1 MPKRNIVSWFEQRE
15 TVSDINR
22 TFERNLQVNTPFAR
36 RLGLE
41 QELEGHSG
49 CVNCLQWNES
59 GELLASG
66 SDDFQII
73 VWDVCRRMRKYKL
86 DSGHQGNIFAVKFL
100 PYSND
105 NTIVSAAA
113 DASIRVNSV
122 STAECIN
129 HFDCHTRRIK
139 RLAITKES
147 PFILWSGSEDGTVRE
162 FDLREPHTCQSNL
175 PCSNVLINLTGHIG
189 PASEVKCIQLHP
201 LHPQYMAVGCSDPF
215 VRLYDRRML
224 TLSNVSNSKTIT
236 SNDLQPPH
244 GCVNYFTPGHLPSR
258 AGRVKQ
264 RRRRHY
270 VTTFATFS
278 PDGEELLQ
286 NLGGE
291 HIYIYRINEPR
302 KALMFF
308 SHEESNHKCSNLNG
322 MNRTKNGIH
331 KNGLNELTSTYES
344 RKRESKKIVD
354 TVNKDLP
361 EKALNLKLK
370 GNDAFSQENY
380 FEAVTCYND
389 ALRLVPDSSVLHAN
403 RAAALLK
410 RAWDG
415 DIYAALR
422 DSLTAVSIDP
432 SHSKAYY
439 RQARCLFELKWYEEA
454 DICLQL
460 FKSKFP
466 EQADGY
472 SIKKLEMEV
481 KQLIKQHAPKTDEDA
496 EDSSECETP
505 RHRRRLPHS
514 ASNDDERFRR
524 ESSRDYECRLLGASN
539 TTTDIKEA
547 NYFGNNGQF
556 VIAGSDCGC
565 MLLWDRSTTN
575 LIEAWQG
582 DESIVNCVQPHP
594 SVCLVASSGIDPVV
608 RLWSP
613 RSSADNLTDERAKEV
628 EGLARA
634 NQKRMNTDPLEEMLR
649 TMGYQATIDSNS
661 DDDDDEE
668 SSGMQCQ
675 TN

>member
-1 MPKRNIVSWFEQRE
+1 M
-15 TVSDINR
+15 
-22 TFERNLQVNTPFAR
+22 
-36 RLGLE
+36 
-41 QELEGHSG
+41 
-49 CVNCLQWNES
+49 
-59 GELLASG
+59 
-66 SDDFQII
+66 
-73 VWDVCRRMRKYKL
+73 
-86 DSGHQGNIFAVKFL
+86 
-100 PYSND
+100 
-105 NTIVSAAA
+105 
-113 DASIRVNSV
+113 
-122 STAECIN
+122 
-129 HFDCHTRRIK
+129 
-139 RLAITKES
+139 
-147 PFILWSGSEDGTVRE
+147 
-162 FDLREPHTCQSNL
+162 REPHTCQSNL

-410 RAWDG
+410 RAWYGIFVYLHRYAISKCHSVFYLVLKKFWNIWLVKGLLYLEIFSFCILLRDG

-481 KQLIKQHAPKTDEDA
+481 KQLIKQHAP
-496 EDSSECETP
+496 SM
-505 RHRRRLPHS
+505 
-514 ASNDDERFRR
+514 FRR
-524 ESSRDYECRLLGASN
+524 N
-539 TTTDIKEA
+539 TFLC
-547 NYFGNNGQF
+547 YFN
-556 VIAGSDCGC
+556 
-565 MLLWDRSTTN
+565 
-575 LIEAWQG
+575 
-582 DESIVNCVQPHP
+582 
-594 SVCLVASSGIDPVV
+594 
-608 RLWSP
+608 
-613 RSSADNLTDERAKEV
+613 EV
-628 EGLARA
+628 
-634 NQKRMNTDPLEEMLR
+634 
-649 TMGYQATIDSNS
+649 
-661 DDDDDEE
+661 
-668 SSGMQCQ
+668 
-675 TN
+675 